1 MKVLKNPLIVT
12 CTVDKELFEYVKVRY
27 CGAKQYGRQLNNAE
41 VMRKMFDYF
50 LDMEEV
56 DKELEREKE
65 ARMFRL

>member
-27 CGAKQYGRQLNNAE
+27 FGARQCGRQLNNAE
-41 VMRKMFDYF
+41 VMRKMFEYF
-50 LDMEEV
+50 VDMEEA
-56 DKELEREKE
+56 DKDLAREKE